1 MKKAILL
8 VILGGGL
15 GAVLREC
22 LMVGVAKLPGGFPMP
37 IFIAN
42 MSACFLIGLVT
53 ALTVQGG
60 MFNADARLFLN
71 TGVMGGLS
79 TFSSF
84 VWGTDKML
92 IHPPERLSAVIYL
105 VGSMVLGFVL
115 VRLGLSLGG
124 RLKPVPAPAATG
136 R

>member
-8 VILGGGL
+8 IILGGGL

-22 LMVGVAKLPGGFPMP
+22 LMAGVAKLSGGFPMP

-42 MSACFLIGLVT
+42 MIACFLIGLVA
-53 ALTVQGG
+53 ALTVEGG
-60 MFNADARLFLN
+60 VFNADARLFLN

-92 IHPPERLSAVIYL
+92 IHPPDRLSAVIYL

-115 VRLGLSLGG
+115 VGLGLNLGG
-124 RLKPVPAPAATG
+124 RLKPAPAPVAA
-136 R
+136 RR